1 MKSVRANLALMVW
14 DSYSHVRDGR
24 EMVTII
30 KVVERKITIDGI
42 LKMVKSQKYQIPF
55 TLSRVNI
62 V

>member
-1 MKSVRANLALMVW
+1 MVARCSPKW
-14 DSYSHVRDGR
+14 QG
-24 EMVTII
+24 
-30 KVVERKITIDGI
+30 VERKITIDGI